1 MWFLPYIPVH
11 ILVLL
16 CLGLFFMCAHVCLY
30 ECMSYVCAWRGQK
43 KALESL
49 KLEVQV
55 IVSCPEWMA
64 MKVAPILGLKAISQ

>member
-1 MWFLPYIPVH
+1 
-11 ILVLL
+11 
-16 CLGLFFMCAHVCLY
+16 MCAHVCLY

-55 IVSCPEWMA
+55 IVSCPEWIA